1 MDWKTFVVQTLNAL
15 AWPIVVAFLIL
26 QLKDKLD
33 TLLPRLKK
41 IKHKDTEL
49 EFIETIIEKYETKE
63 KEPEIIK
70 YESKET
76 KHNETILY
84 ALANISSR
92 SALIEAYR
100 LLEVAAVKASIK
112 TSQQKDDTA
121 FKNPSLIGDILF
133 KNKIITENE
142 YIQFQDLRAIRNFAT
157 HKEDFD
163 VKYEAIESYINTSLS
178 ILDKLETYLNS

>member
-1 MDWKTFVVQTLNAL
+1 MDWKTFIVQTLNTL
-15 AWPIVVAFLIL
+15 AWPIVVAFLVL
-26 QLKDKLD
+26 KLKDKLD

-49 EFIETIIEKYETKE
+49 EFIETIIEKFETKE
-63 KEPEIIK
+63 LETIK

-76 KHNETILY
+76 KNNKTILY

-92 SALIEAYR
+92 STLIEAYR
-100 LLEVAAVKASIK
+100 LLEVSAVKAIIK
-112 TSQQKDDTA
+112 ISHQKDDLVL
-121 FKNPSLIGDILF
+121 KNPSLIGDILL

-163 VKYEAIESYINTSLS
+163 VKYEAIEAYINTSLS
-178 ILDKLETYLNS
+178 ILDKLEIYLNS